1 MRWLRDDDAPTTS
14 LEELLGL
21 RPDLSELYQD
31 LFQRLWTATGFDP
44 VLLELCRIRQA
55 QLLGCD
61 AEAVRRTPFAVDDGL
76 DEALIGSLSSWPTS
90 PAFSPAAKACL
101 AYTEAFVIDPHG
113 VDDQHADVVREETGE
128 SGLVA
133 LTMALGLFDGLCRLR
148 LSLEDA

>member
-1 MRWLRDDDAPTTS
+1 MDRHRLR
-14 LEELLGL
+14 
-21 RPDLSELYQD
+21 
-31 LFQRLWTATGFDP
+31 P
-44 VLLELCRIRQA
+44 VLLELCRVRQA

-61 AEAVRRTPFAVDDGL
+61 AEAVRRTPFAVDAGL
-76 DEALIGSLSSWPTS
+76 DEALVGSLSSWPTS

-128 SGLVA
+128 AGLVA